1 MLSLAQATKPNSNPW
16 KTRSDHNL
24 SSSVCR
30 AVKRWKPPPP
40 QPSQR
45 YPSPSE
51 NTAPVN
57 GYHSAILCGE
67 IKNATR
73 LHFKFDHRSFIVK
86 HEHNQSICTKRL
98 LLQITW
104 LPPRGRAQQ
113 LDFLADV
120 GMEGRWDPQI
130 LMFTGPAWSSSS
142 VSSWSCT
149 WNLTEK

>member
-1 MLSLAQATKPNSNPW
+1 MTTIFHRVFAVRSRDGNP
-16 KTRSDHNL
+16 
-24 SSSVCR
+24 
-30 AVKRWKPPPP
+30 
-40 QPSQR
+40 PS
-45 YPSPSE
+45 
-51 NTAPVN
+51 TAESAIPLPFRK
-57 GYHSAILCGE
+57 HSACKWISLSYTLWRN
-67 IKNATR
+67 KNATR

-149 WNLTEK
+149 

>member
-16 KTRSDHNL
+16 KTRNDHNL

-30 AVKRWKPPPP
+30 AVKRWKPPP
-40 QPSQR
+40 
-45 YPSPSE
+45 
-51 NTAPVN
+51 TAE
-57 GYHSAILCGE
+57 SAIPLPFRKHCACKWISLSYTLWGN
-67 IKNATR
+67 KNATR

-149 WNLTEK
+149 WNLTE

>member
-1 MLSLAQATKPNSNPW
+1 MTTIFHRVFAVRSRDGNP
-16 KTRSDHNL
+16 
-24 SSSVCR
+24 
-30 AVKRWKPPPP
+30 
-40 QPSQR
+40 PS
-45 YPSPSE
+45 
-51 NTAPVN
+51 TAE
-57 GYHSAILCGE
+57 SAIPLPFRKHCACKWISLSYTLWGN
-67 IKNATR
+67 KNATR

-149 WNLTEK
+149 

>member
-1 MLSLAQATKPNSNPW
+1 MTTIYHQVFAV
-16 KTRSDHNL
+16 RSRDGN
-24 SSSVCR
+24 
-30 AVKRWKPPPP
+30 PPP
-40 QPSQR
+40 S
-45 YPSPSE
+45 
-51 NTAPVN
+51 TAESAIPLPFRK
-57 GYHSAILCGE
+57 HSACKWISLSYTLWRN
-67 IKNATR
+67 KNATR

-149 WNLTEK
+149 

>member
-1 MLSLAQATKPNSNPW
+1 MTTIFHRVFAVRSRDGNP
-16 KTRSDHNL
+16 
-24 SSSVCR
+24 
-30 AVKRWKPPPP
+30 
-40 QPSQR
+40 PS
-45 YPSPSE
+45 
-51 NTAPVN
+51 TAESAIPLPFRK
-57 GYHSAILCGE
+57 HSACKWISLSYTLWGN
-67 IKNATR
+67 KNATR

-149 WNLTEK
+149 

>member
-1 MLSLAQATKPNSNPW
+1 MTTIFHRVFAVRSRDGNPPLHS
-16 KTRSDHNL
+16 RVSDT
-24 SSSVCR
+24 
-30 AVKRWKPPPP
+30 PPL
-40 QPSQR
+40 QK
-45 YPSPSE
+45 
-51 NTAPVN
+51 TAPVN

-120 GMEGRWDPQI
+120 GMEGRWDPRVYRPSLVLLQCLLLELYLKFNRKI
-130 LMFTGPAWSSSS
+130 KCMSGVNT
-142 VSSWSCT
+142 
-149 WNLTEK
+149 

>member
-1 MLSLAQATKPNSNPW
+1 MTTIFHRVFAV
-16 KTRSDHNL
+16 RSRDG
-24 SSSVCR
+24 
-30 AVKRWKPPPP
+30 KPPPLHSRVSDTP
-40 QPSQR
+40 PLQK
-45 YPSPSE
+45 
-51 NTAPVN
+51 TAPVN

-120 GMEGRWDPQI
+120 GMEGRWDPRVYRPSLVLLQCLLLELYLKFNRKI
-130 LMFTGPAWSSSS
+130 KRMSGVNT
-142 VSSWSCT
+142 
-149 WNLTEK
+149 